1 MRSLQQVL
9 AVTSLNLRNL
19 PQRMGSSVVAVVGV
33 AAVVLVFAAVLSMAK
48 GFERTMISAGSDDT
62 AIIMRSGSTSE
73 LNSGLS
79 NEQVLIVAD
88 APGVLKD
95 GDDSIISAELYVVV
109 DVRKRTSNTDANVP
123 FRGIQPG
130 AFDVRNNV
138 SLIEGRMFE
147 EGKNEIIVGRSAQQE
162 FLGLETGST
171 IRFGQSE
178 WQVVGAFVAGGS
190 VSESELWT
198 DVRVLQGAYRR
209 GNSFQSVRV
218 KLQNEGSLETLT
230 AALKNDPRIDPDV
243 ITEKEYYSGQAEP
256 MTRFIKTI
264 GYPLTILMAVGA
276 VFGALNSMY
285 SSVSVRGKEIA
296 TLRALGF
303 GPISVLISTMVE
315 STLLAVVGGVLGGTV
330 AFLVFNGFQVSTLNG
345 ASFSQVVFDFAVT
358 PDLLVNGLYVALV
371 IGAFGGLFPAIRAAR
386 LPVAQAL
393 REL

>member
-1 MRSLQQVL
+1 MRAINQIL
-9 AVTSLNLRNL
+9 AVTWLNLRNL
-19 PQRMGSSVVAVVGV
+19 PQRVASSVVAVIGV

-48 GFERTMISAGSDDT
+48 GFERTMVAAGSEDT

-79 NEQVLIVAD
+79 NEQALIVGE
-88 APGVLKD
+88 APGVLRD
-95 GDDSIISAELYVVV
+95 GDRAVMSAELYVIV
-109 DVRKRTSNTDANVP
+109 DLKKRTSKTDANVP
-123 FRGIQPG
+123 FRGVQAG
-130 AFDVRNNV
+130 AFDVRRDV
-138 SLIEGRMFE
+138 RLVEGRMFE
-147 EGKNEIIVGRSAQQE
+147 EGRNEIIVGRSAQQE
-162 FLGLETGST
+162 FLGLETGSA

-178 WQVVGAFVAGGS
+178 WRVVGVFEAGGS

-218 KLQNEGSLETLT
+218 KLQDADSLAQLQTVLE
-230 AALKNDPRIDPDV
+230 ADPRIDADV
-243 ITEKEYYSGQAEP
+243 MTEREYYSAQAEP
-256 MTRFIKTI
+256 LSQFIRTI
-264 GYPLTILMAVGA
+264 GYPLTVLMGIGA

-303 GPISVLISTMVE
+303 GPFPVLVSTIVE
-315 STLLAVVGGVLGGTV
+315 STLLALVGGLIGGV
-330 AFLVFNGFQVSTLNG
+330 IAYLVFNGFQVSTLNG

-358 PDLLVNGLYVALV
+358 PDLLLDGLEAALI
-371 IGAFGGLFPAIRAAR
+371 IGVVGGFFPAVRAAR

>member
-1 MRSLQQVL
+1 MKTIRQTIAITL
-9 AVTSLNLRNL
+9 LNLRNL
-19 PQRMGSSVVAVVGV
+19 PQRLAGSAVAVVGV

-48 GFERTMISAGSDDT
+48 GFERTMLSAGSDDT
-62 AIIMRSGSTSE
+62 AIIMRAGSTSE

-79 NEQVLIVAD
+79 NEQTLIIEN

-95 GDDSIISAELYVVV
+95 GDTSVVSAELYVVV
-109 DVRKRTSNTDANVP
+109 DVKKKVNNSDANVP
-123 FRGIQPG
+123 FRGVQPG
-130 AFDVRNNV
+130 AFDVRDRV
-138 SLIEGRMFE
+138 ELIEGRMFE
-147 EGKNEIIVGRSAQQE
+147 PGKNEIVVGRAAQQE
-162 FLGLETGST
+162 FVGLDVGST
-171 IRFGQSE
+171 IRFGQTD
-178 WQVVGAFVAGGS
+178 WRIVGTFTDGGS

-198 DVRVLQGAYRR
+198 DVRVLQNSYRR

-218 KLQNEGSLETLT
+218 KLADENSLGVLDETLEQ
-230 AALKNDPRIDPDV
+230 DPRIDVDV
-243 ITEKEYYSGQAEP
+243 MSERDYYSGQA
-256 MTRFIKTI
+256 TGLTQFIKLV
-264 GYPLTILMAVGA
+264 GYPLTILMSIGA

-303 GPISVLISTMVE
+303 GPFPVLVSTIVE
-315 STLLAVVGGVLGGTV
+315 STLLALIGGVLGGAV

-358 PDLLVNGLYVALV
+358 PELLVQGLYAAAI
-371 IGAFGGLFPAIRAAR
+371 IGVVGGFFPALRAAR

>member
-1 MRSLQQVL
+1 MRVLNQVI

-19 PQRMGSSVVAVVGV
+19 PQRIGSSVVAVIGV

-48 GFERTMISAGSDDT
+48 GFERTMISAGSEDT

-73 LNSGLS
+73 LNSGIS
-79 NEQVLIVAD
+79 NEQTLIVAD

-95 GDDSIISAELYVVV
+95 GDESIMSAELYVVV

-178 WQVVGAFVAGGS
+178 WQVVGAFEAGGS

-218 KLQNEGSLETLT
+218 KLQSEGSLETLT

-243 ITEKEYYSGQAEP
+243 MTEKEYYSGQAEP
-256 MTRFIKTI
+256 TSRFIKTI

-303 GPISVLISTMVE
+303 GPISVLISTMIE
-315 STLLAVVGGVLGGTV
+315 STLLALVGGVLGGAV

-358 PDLLVNGLYVALV
+358 PDLLVNGLYVALI

>member
-1 MRSLQQVL
+1 MRGLQQVL
-9 AVTSLNLRNL
+9 AVTWLNLRNL
-19 PQRMGSSVVAVVGV
+19 PQRVASSVVAVVGV

-48 GFERTMISAGSDDT
+48 GFERTMISAGADDT

-79 NEQVLIVAD
+79 KEQTLIIAD
-88 APGVLKD
+88 APGVLKN
-95 GDDSIISAELYVVV
+95 GDSGVTSAELYVVA
-109 DVRKRTSNTDANVP
+109 DVKKKSSNTDANVP
-123 FRGIQPG
+123 FRGVQPG

-162 FLGLETGST
+162 FAGLDTGAT
-171 IRFGQSE
+171 IRFGQTD
-178 WQVVGAFVAGGS
+178 WDIVGAFEAGGS

-209 GNSFQSVRV
+209 GSSFQSVRV
-218 KLQNEGSLETLT
+218 KLRNEGSLEELT
-230 AALKNDPRIDPDV
+230 SALEKDPRINPDV
-243 ITEKEYYSGQAEP
+243 MTEKEYYSGQAEGLS
-256 MTRFIKTI
+256 RFIKLI
-264 GYPLTILMAVGA
+264 GYPLTILMSIGA
-276 VFGALNSMY
+276 IFGALNSMY

-303 GPISVLISTMVE
+303 GPFSVLISTMVE
-315 STLLAVVGGVLGGTV
+315 STLLALIGGLLGGFV
-330 AFLVFNGFQVSTLNG
+330 AYLLFNGFQVSTLNG
-345 ASFSQVVFDFAVT
+345 TSFSQVVFNFAVT
-358 PDLLVNGLYVALV
+358 PDLLISGLYAALV
-371 IGAFGGLFPAIRAAR
+371 IGALGGLFPAIRAAR